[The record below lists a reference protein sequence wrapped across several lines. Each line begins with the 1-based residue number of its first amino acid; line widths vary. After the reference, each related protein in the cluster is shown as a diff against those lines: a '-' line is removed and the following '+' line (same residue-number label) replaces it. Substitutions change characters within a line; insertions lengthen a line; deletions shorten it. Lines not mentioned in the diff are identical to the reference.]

1 MRRINQSKVLRIHLR
16 RDPLEN
22 YSLAWLKSILFDVN
36 DSKYEFE
43 KYGREECRGVVTL
56 SPEALRVAT
65 Q

>member
-1 MRRINQSKVLRIHLR
+1 MLRIHLR
-16 RDPLEN
+16 CDPLEN
-22 YSLAWLKSILFDVN
+22 YPLAWLKSILFDVN

-56 SPEALRVAT
+56 SREALRVAT